1 MELDRNMHKVLRFAL
16 LFTLLVP
23 SLAGADDSFFFED
36 QITKEYLE
44 NLEVNVVIDDGAK
57 GACWTN
63 LKEVRE
69 YAEEKLRTLGVK
81 VSETNY
87 MVAEVNIYW
96 FIIDVD
102 ALRLYKNENGPCLG
116 NYSISL
122 EGWATINDVKHL
134 AILGARETKP
144 FIPPTDNF
152 NRPIILGLEKV
163 FASFPKK

>member
-1 MELDRNMHKVLRFAL
+1 MLKRLAL
-16 LFTLLVP
+16 TLLLIAP
-23 SLAGADDSFFFED
+23 SLAGADDSFFFDD

-44 NLEVNVVIDDGAK
+44 GLEVNVSIQDDAT

-69 YAEEKLRTLGVK
+69 YAEEKLRTLGVQ

-96 FIIDVD
+96 FIIKVN
-102 ALRLYKNENGPCLG
+102 ARRLYKDGSGPCHG

-122 EGWATINDVKHL
+122 DGWATINDVTHL
-134 AILGARETKP
+134 ALLGAREVKP
-144 FIPPTDNF
+144 FIPTTENF
-152 NRPIILGLEKV
+152 NRPILIGLEKA
-163 FASFPKK
+163 FSDFPR

>member
-1 MELDRNMHKVLRFAL
+1 MLKRLAL
-16 LFTLLVP
+16 SLLLIAP
-23 SLAGADDSFFFED
+23 SLAGADDSFFFDD

-44 NLEVNVVIDDGAK
+44 SLEVNVSIQDDAT

-69 YAEEKLRTLGVK
+69 YAEEKLRTLGVQ

-96 FIIDVD
+96 FIIKVT
-102 ALRLYKNENGPCLG
+102 ARRLYKDGSGPCHG

-122 EGWATINDVKHL
+122 DGWATINDVTHL
-134 AILGARETKP
+134 ALLGEREVKP
-144 FIPPTDNF
+144 FIPTTENF
-152 NRPIILGLEKV
+152 NRPILLGLEKA
-163 FASFPKK
+163 FSDFPR